1 MGRFLLRIWAAIP
14 LFLTVGLTIWGG
26 FDTHSNPVAGFFVGF
41 FLSLGLLVVGLFFY
55 GLLKIIFG
63 SDA

>member
-1 MGRFLLRIWAAIP
+1 LLGIWAAIP

-26 FDTHSNPVAGFFVGF
+26 FDTHSNPGEGFIAGFW
-41 FLSLGLLVVGLFFY
+41 LSVGLLIVGSFFY

-63 SDA
+63 SDD